1 LIHVRRID
9 FVAVPVEDLPAADS
23 WYGETLGLPRNPNT
37 SGDRWVEYETGN
49 LTVALS
55 TFGGSLALGV
65 DDVAEARSRLEAAG
79 VEFDMDTFDSGVCHG
94 APFRDPFGNPLQLH
108 HRYAPLGAFDGAAAT
123 VERTDFVN
131 VPVTDRARGVS
142 FYAETLGLERN
153 PLSSDEWPE
162 FHVGE
167 TTLLLTTPEQTG
179 APFKAGDYAVSL
191 RVPDVPREM
200 DRLRERGVEFQFPE
214 AYDSSVCHMAFLRD
228 PEGNA
233 LILHRR
239 YAPYKDGST
248 P

>member
-1 LIHVRRID
+1 MTDVRRID
-9 FVAVPVEDLPAADS
+9 FIAQPVDDLTATGA
-23 WYGETLGLPRNPNT
+23 WYGDTLGLPRNPNG
-37 SGDRWVEYETGN
+37 SGERWVEHETGN

-55 TFGGSLALGV
+55 TFGGALALGV
-65 DDVAEARSRLEAAG
+65 DDVAESRSRLEAKG
-79 VEFDMDTFDSGVCHG
+79 VEFEGDTFDSGVCNG
-94 APFRDPFGNPLQLH
+94 APFKDPFGNPLLLH
-108 HRYAPLGAFDGAAAT
+108 HRYAPLEPFDGASAT

-131 VPVTDRARGVS
+131 VPVTDRARGVA

-162 FHVGE
+162 FQVGA

-179 APFKAGDYAVSL
+179 APFKAGGYAVAL
-191 RVPDVPREM
+191 RVGDVPGEM

-228 PEGNA
+228 PDGNA

-239 YAPYKDGST
+239 YAPYSDGST